1 MTQLARFAIA
11 GALFLFGAMPAFGQ
25 DACKDAEGL
34 ADFPNIPRY
43 EGSCLIGYEHKSFE
57 AYDLP
62 TGPALKEDNRWT
74 TESAIELE
82 GEMTRLLYVAPADRS
97 TLEVYRN
104 YEKAL
109 KERGFETLFACSGE
123 ECGARPVALG
133 QWVIYPRERAI
144 TTSGQFSS
152 MAFTGLKDDHY
163 LAARSKDG
171 TTYVGLYIAQNNFS
185 YFKQSYRHAIVHLDI
200 VQVAAMEEKMVDA
213 EAMAKS
219 IAETGKVAVENIYF
233 DFGKATLRPE
243 SDAALSEMAKLLTQ
257 HPEMSVY
264 IVGHTDSV
272 GAYKANLALSRAR
285 AEAVVAA
292 LASQHGIDRTR
303 TIPAGVGP
311 LAPVAN
317 NGSDDGRA
325 KNRRVEL
332 VQR

>member
-1 MTQLARFAIA
+1 MIRNTSFAIA
-11 GALFLFGAMPAFGQ
+11 TAMLVLGAFPALAQ
-25 DACKDAEGL
+25 EPCKDAEGVS
-34 ADFPNIPRY
+34 DFPTIPRY
-43 EGSCLIGYEHKSFE
+43 EGSCLIGYEHTSFD

-62 TGPALKEDNRWT
+62 TGPAVKEDGTWT
-74 TESAIELE
+74 TETAIELE
-82 GEMTRLLYVAPADRS
+82 GEMTRLLYVAPKDRS

-109 KERGFETLFACSGE
+109 KERGFEPLFACSGE
-123 ECGARPVALG
+123 ECGSRKVALG

-171 TTYVGLYIAQNNFS
+171 TTYLGLYIAQNNFN
-185 YFKQSYRHAIVHLDI
+185 YFKQSYGHAIVHLDI

-219 IAETGKVAVENIYF
+219 IAETGKVAVDNIYF
-233 DFGKATLRPE
+233 DFGKATLKPE
-243 SDAALSEMAKLLTQ
+243 SNEALTEMAKLLTQ
-257 HPEMSVY
+257 NPEMSVY

-272 GAYKANLALSRAR
+272 GGYEANLALSRAR
-285 AEAVVAA
+285 AEAVAAA
-292 LASQHGIDRTR
+292 LAGQHGIDRAR
-303 TIPAGVGP
+303 TVPAGVGP

-317 NGSDDGRA
+317 NATDDGRA